1 MGRKICCVDSKG
13 ENILKFKELTLKGVF
28 LIELEKN
35 EDERG
40 FFARAWDKKEF
51 ENNGLNSNL
60 FQCNISF
67 NKNKGTIRGMHF
79 QKDPYAEAKTIRC
92 TRGKVFEVM
101 IDIRIN
107 SPTFHKWISV
117 ELDEKKYELLYV
129 PEGFALGFQTLS
141 ENTELYYQMSEYY
154 YPEKSGGI
162 KWNDPKIQ
170 IKWPLDCSVISK
182 KDDSFELL
190 E

>member
-1 MGRKICCVDSKG
+1 MGRKICCSYSKG
-13 ENILKFKELTLKGVF
+13 ENILKFRELSLKGVF
-28 LIELEKN
+28 LIELEKI

-40 FFARAWDKKEF
+40 FFARSWDKKEF
-51 ENNGLNSNL
+51 ENNKLNSNL

-117 ELDEKKYELLYV
+117 ELDEKKCEILYV

-141 ENTELYYQMSEYY
+141 ENTELFYQMSEYY
-154 YPEKSGGI
+154 HPEKSGGI
-162 KWNDPKIQ
+162 KWDDPKIQ
-170 IKWPLDCSVISK
+170 IKWPLECSTISK
-182 KDDSFELL
+182 KDDSFKQLI
-190 E
+190 

>member
-1 MGRKICCVDSKG
+1 MGRKICCSYSKG
-13 ENILKFKELTLKGVF
+13 ENILKFQELSLKGVF
-28 LIELEKN
+28 LIELEKI

-40 FFARAWDKKEF
+40 FFARSWDKKEF
-51 ENNGLNSNL
+51 ENNKLNSNL

-79 QKDPYAEAKTIRC
+79 QKEPYAEAKTIRC
-92 TRGKVFEVM
+92 TKGRVFEVM
-101 IDIRIN
+101 IDIRVD

-117 ELDEKKYELLYV
+117 ELDEGKNEVLYV
-129 PEGFALGFQTLS
+129 PEGFALGFQTLL

-154 YPEKSGGI
+154 HPEKSGGI

>member
-1 MGRKICCVDSKG
+1 MH
-13 ENILKFKELTLKGVF
+13 
-28 LIELEKN
+28 
-35 EDERG
+35 
-40 FFARAWDKKEF
+40 
-51 ENNGLNSNL
+51 SNL
-60 FQCNISF
+60 SQCNISF
-67 NKNKGTIRGMHF
+67 NKNRGTIRGMHF

-92 TRGKVFEVM
+92 TKGRVFEVM
-101 IDIRIN
+101 VDIRVN
-107 SPTFHKWISV
+107 SSTFHKWISV

>member
-1 MGRKICCVDSKG
+1 MGRKICCSYSKG
-13 ENILKFKELTLKGVF
+13 ENILKFRELSLKGVF
-28 LIELEKN
+28 LIELEKI

-40 FFARAWDKKEF
+40 FFARSWDKKEF
-51 ENNGLNSNL
+51 ENNDLNSNL

-117 ELDEKKYELLYV
+117 ELDEKKCEILYV
-129 PEGFALGFQTLS
+129 PEGFALGFQTLL

-154 YPEKSGGI
+154 HPEKSGGI

>member
-1 MGRKICCVDSKG
+1 VGREICRVNSKG
-13 ENILKFKELTLKGVF
+13 ENILKFQELSLKGVF
-28 LIELEKN
+28 LIELEKI

-40 FFARAWDKKEF
+40 FFSRVWDKKKF
-51 ENNGLNSNL
+51 EDKGLNSNL
-60 FQCNISF
+60 SQCNISF

-79 QKDPYAEAKTIRC
+79 QKKPYEEAKIIRC
-92 TRGKVFEVM
+92 VKGKIFEVL
-101 IDIRIN
+101 IDIRVG

-117 ELDEKKYELLYV
+117 ELCENKYEILYV
-129 PEGFALGFQTLS
+129 PEGFALGFQTLL

-154 YPEKSGGI
+154 HPEKSGGI

-182 KDDSFELL
+182 KDDSFEPL
-190 E
+190 